1 MTRPRILVLNGPNLN
16 MLGTREPEV
25 YGSQTLADIEALVAQ
40 RAQELGAEVDF
51 RQSNLEGELIDALQQ
66 ARGSHVGCVLNAAGL
81 THTSVSLH
89 DAVKASELPT
99 VEVHLSNP
107 HAREPFRQHS
117 YFSDLAQAVIAGF
130 GVDGYLHAF
139 ETGSELRAGLS
150 KWIGY
155 YNAGRPHSALA
166 GRTPDEAH
174 GADDVMRLA
183 A

>member
-16 MLGTREPEV
+16 MLGTREPEI

-40 RAQELGAEVDF
+40 RAQELG
-51 RQSNLEGELIDALQQ
+51 LEGELIDALQQ

-107 HAREPFRQHS
+107 HAREDFRHVS
-117 YFSDLAQAVIAGF
+117 FLSPIADAVIAGA
-130 GVDGYLHAF
+130 GAQGYLYAVDLLL
-139 ETGSELRAGLS
+139 TR
-150 KWIGY
+150 Y
-155 YNAGRPHSALA
+155 GR
-166 GRTPDEAH
+166 
-174 GADDVMRLA
+174 GADA
-183 A
+183 

>member
-16 MLGTREPEV
+16 MLGTREPEI

-51 RQSNLEGELIDALQQ
+51 RQSNLEGELIVALQQ

-107 HAREPFRQHS
+107 HAREDFRHVS
-117 YFSDLAQAVIAGF
+117 FLSPIADAVIAGA
-130 GVDGYLHAF
+130 GAQGYLYAVDLLM
-139 ETGSELRAGLS
+139 TR
-150 KWIGY
+150 Y
-155 YNAGRPHSALA
+155 GR
-166 GRTPDEAH
+166 
-174 GADDVMRLA
+174 GADA
-183 A
+183 